1 MGIEVAAI
9 GLAALAFGSSVYSG
23 QQQAKAQEKAQN
35 QATQQAKSQEIAA
48 DQAFNAANKKKPDV
62 ANIMAQA
69 QQDAQGGVGSTM
81 LTGPQGVD
89 ASALKLGKS
98 TLLGG

>member
-1 MGIEVAAI
+1 MAFSAIAAVSLI
-9 GLAALAFGSSVYSG
+9 SAGTSAYGAR
-23 QQQAKAQEKAQN
+23 QQAKAQEQAQN
-35 QATQQAKSQEIAA
+35 QATKQAKSQEFAA
-48 DQAFNAANKKKPDV
+48 DQAFNAANKKKPDI
-62 ANIMAQA
+62 AGITAKA

-89 ASALKLGKS
+89 ASTLKLGKS